1 MEMKERTRE
10 LGDLLL
16 EFYDETKKCIKRAET
31 EKDRLHV
38 RALLNALASYHGD
51 LEECYKHPEYIEE
64 VKHE

>member
-31 EKDRLHV
+31 EKDRLRV
-38 RALLNALASYHGD
+38 RALLNALASYYAE
-51 LEECYKHPEYIEE
+51 LEDYYKHPENINVVEC
-64 VKHE
+64 K